1 MTTTELMLMLR
12 SSSRAGKL
20 HVTRWLGSDLAQD
33 ESDLPRQNLFTLLI
47 NTIKNM
53 TFEEAI
59 AYTENLLSR
68 KDLESSQIESEI
80 AELVQTSNGAR
91 GFFVCFLTGEWQL
104 ADAPSSSIIRALQS
118 APDAIAELLVKN
130 LAMSTAMAIFHRRA
144 GNEEQA
150 QGSDRVARRTSLL
163 IEKVDLTEVREISAQ
178 MYNSAIITTGEYAAF
193 LEKWGY
199 DAEQKQA
206 IANTLNHVL
215 ANG

>member
-1 MTTTELMLMLR
+1 MTELMLMLR

-20 HVTRWLGSDLAQD
+20 HVMQCLVSDLAQD

-59 AYTENLLSR
+59 AYTENLLLR
-68 KDLESSQIESEI
+68 KDLEDSQLESEI

-130 LAMSTAMAIFHRRA
+130 LAMSTAMVIFHRRA

-163 IEKVDLTEVREISAQ
+163 IEKIDLAEVCRISAQ
-178 MYNSAIITTGEYAAF
+178 MYNSAIITTGKYAAF

-206 IANTLNHVL
+206 IANALNHVL